1 MQDDYVWYFK
11 PSLKKLVQFFIVI
24 FSILYLIR
32 LCKPTRK
39 RCVLLDALLQR
50 TMKNY
55 VFRKINF
62 QSALSQCHGFLTSK
76 QSTSWSKFN
85 LVFHRFPSD
94 FRVFLFIYSFGVFC
108 NVQSYTCHQWLVNRT
123 NAENNIYISNKES
136 ISK

>member
-1 MQDDYVWYFK
+1 MTCITFFVQDDYVWYFK

-62 QSALSQCHGFLTSK
+62 QSALSQCHVFLTSK

-85 LVFHRFPSD
+85 LVSHRFPSD
-94 FRVFLFIYSFGVFC
+94 LRVFLFIYSFGVFC
-108 NVQSYTCHQWLVNRT
+108 NVQSYICHQWLVN
-123 NAENNIYISNKES
+123 K
-136 ISK
+136 